1 MGGESM
7 MNIDELMGLKGKRI
21 LIVGGGQG
29 NGEATA
35 KVLATFG
42 ANVAIL
48 DLELD
53 RAEKVKGDLEA
64 MGVSSY
70 AISCDV
76 LVEKEL
82 VDAIAKV
89 DTEFGPL
96 DGMVTIIGMAGW
108 ALLTEM
114 TTEIWDLDHQRN
126 LRYFFWAAREL
137 AKRVIARGG
146 KANICALA
154 SIDGIR
160 GSAVH
165 ASYGAAK
172 AGLIHLVKS
181 MSIEWADKGIRVNVV
196 APGSIITP
204 RIPEGDVASEARMNA
219 HLPMPRRGTT
229 MDIAKAV
236 SFFISD
242 LSSYVTGQTLA
253 VDGGYTANGW
263 PNMMENAGR
272 VKVGGTMGVD
282 G

>member
-1 MGGESM
+1 MT
-7 MNIDELMGLKGKRI
+7 IDELMDLKGKRI

-29 NGEATA
+29 NGESTA
-35 KVLATFG
+35 HVLATFG

-53 RAEKVKGDLEA
+53 RAQKVAKDLEA
-64 MGVSSY
+64 RGVASMALS
-70 AISCDV
+70 ADV
-76 LVEKEL
+76 LVEDQL
-82 VDAIAKV
+82 VAAIEKA

-96 DGMVTIIGMAGW
+96 DGMVCIIGMAGW
-108 ALLTEM
+108 AQITDM

-137 AKRVIARGG
+137 AKRVLARNG

-172 AGLIHLVKS
+172 AGLIHLAKTMAV
-181 MSIEWADKGIRVNVV
+181 EWSSRGIRVNIV

-204 RIPEGDVASEARMNA
+204 RIPEGTVASEANMNA
-219 HLPMPRRGTT
+219 HVPMVRRGTT
-229 MDIAKAV
+229 TEIAKAV
-236 SFFISD
+236 CFFMSD
-242 LSSYVTGQTLA
+242 LSSFVTGQVLA

-263 PNMMENAGR
+263 PGMMETMSR
-272 VKVGGTMGVD
+272 IPVGGTMGVD
-282 G
+282 D

>member
-1 MGGESM
+1 
-7 MNIDELMGLKGKRI
+7 MNIDELMDLKGKRV

-42 ANVAIL
+42 AHVAIL

-53 RAEKVKGDLEA
+53 RAQKVAAELEA

-70 AISCDV
+70 AISANV
-76 LVEKEL
+76 LDEADL
-82 VDAIAKV
+82 VAAIEKV

-146 KANICALA
+146 KANIVALA

-165 ASYGAAK
+165 GSYGAAK
-172 AGLIHLVKS
+172 AGLIHLVKT
-181 MSIEWADKGIRVNVV
+181 MAIEWSDKGIRVNVV

-204 RIPEGDVASEARMNA
+204 RIPEGPADSEFQMSS

-236 SFFISD
+236 TFFISD

-263 PNMMENAGR
+263 PGMMANAGR

>member
-1 MGGESM
+1 MDLS
-7 MNIDELMGLKGKRI
+7 IDQLMDLKGKRV

-35 KVLATFG
+35 HVLATFG

-53 RAEKVKGDLEA
+53 RAQKVAKDLEA
-64 MGVSSY
+64 RGVSSF
-70 AISCDV
+70 ALSCDV
-76 LVEKEL
+76 LVEAEL
-82 VDAIAKV
+82 VAAIEKA

-96 DGMVTIIGMAGW
+96 DGMVCIIGMAGW
-108 ALLTEM
+108 AQITDM

-137 AKRVIARGG
+137 AKRVLARNG

-172 AGLIHLVKS
+172 AGLIHLAKT
-181 MSIEWADKGIRVNVV
+181 MAIEWSGRGIRVNIV

-204 RIPEGDVASEARMNA
+204 RIPEGSVASEANMNA
-219 HLPMPRRGTT
+219 HVPLVRRGTT
-229 MDIAKAV
+229 TEIAKAV
-236 SFFISD
+236 CFFMSD
-242 LSSYVTGQTLA
+242 LSSFVTGQVLA

-263 PNMMENAGR
+263 PGMMESMSR
-272 VKVGGTMGVD
+272 IKVGGTMGVD
-282 G
+282 E

>member
-1 MGGESM
+1 

-35 KVLATFG
+35 KVLASFG

-53 RAEKVKGDLEA
+53 RAQKVAKDLEA
-64 MGVSSY
+64 MGVSSF
-70 AISCDV
+70 ALNCDV
-76 LVEKEL
+76 LVEDEL
-82 VDAIAKV
+82 VAAIEKA

-96 DGMVTIIGMAGW
+96 DGMVCIIGMAGW
-108 ALLTEM
+108 AQITDM

-137 AKRVIARGG
+137 AKRVLARNG

-172 AGLIHLVKS
+172 AGLIHLAKT
-181 MSIEWADKGIRVNVV
+181 MAIEWSSRGIRVNIV

-204 RIPEGDVASEARMNA
+204 RIPEGSVASEASMNA
-219 HLPMPRRGTT
+219 HVPMVRRGTT

-242 LSSYVTGQTLA
+242 LSSFVTGQVLA

-263 PNMMENAGR
+263 PGMMESMSR
-272 VKVGGTMGVD
+272 IKVGGTMGVD
-282 G
+282 D

>member
-1 MGGESM
+1 MDL
-7 MNIDELMGLKGKRI
+7 NIDELMDLKGKRI

-35 KVLATFG
+35 HVLATFG

-53 RAEKVKGDLEA
+53 RAQKVAKDLEA
-64 MGVSSY
+64 RGVSSM
-70 AISCDV
+70 ALSADV
-76 LVEKEL
+76 LVEDQ
-82 VDAIAKV
+82 VVSAIEKA

-96 DGMVTIIGMAGW
+96 DGMVCIIGMAGW
-108 ALLTEM
+108 APITEM

-126 LRYFFWAAREL
+126 LRYFFWSAREF
-137 AKRVIARGG
+137 AKRVLARDG

-172 AGLIHLVKS
+172 AGLIHLAKT
-181 MSIEWADKGIRVNVV
+181 MAIEWSGRGIRVNIV

-204 RIPEGDVASEARMNA
+204 RIPENDPASEQNMNA
-219 HLPMPRRGTT
+219 HVPLQRRGKTIE
-229 MDIAKAV
+229 IAKAV
-236 SFFISD
+236 CFFMSD
-242 LSSYVTGQTLA
+242 LSSFVTGQVLA

-263 PNMMENAGR
+263 PGMMETMNR
-272 VKVGGTMGVD
+272 IKVGGTMGVD
-282 G
+282 N

>member
-1 MGGESM
+1 MDLT
-7 MNIDELMGLKGKRI
+7 IDQLMDLKGKRV

-35 KVLATFG
+35 HVLATFG

-53 RAEKVKGDLEA
+53 RAQKVAKDLEA
-64 MGVSSY
+64 RGVKSM
-70 AISCDV
+70 ALSCDV
-76 LVEKEL
+76 LVEAEL
-82 VDAIAKV
+82 VGAIEKA

-96 DGMVTIIGMAGW
+96 DGMVCIIGMAGW
-108 ALLTEM
+108 AQITDM

-137 AKRVIARGG
+137 AKRVLARNG

-172 AGLIHLVKS
+172 AGLIHLAKT
-181 MSIEWADKGIRVNVV
+181 MAIEWSGRGIRVNIV

-204 RIPEGDVASEARMNA
+204 RIPEGSVASEANMNA
-219 HLPMPRRGTT
+219 HVPLVRRGTT
-229 MDIAKAV
+229 TEIAKAV
-236 SFFISD
+236 CFFMSD
-242 LSSYVTGQTLA
+242 LSSFVTGQVLA

-263 PNMMENAGR
+263 PGMMESMSR
-272 VKVGGTMGVD
+272 IKVGGTMGVD
-282 G
+282 E

>member
-1 MGGESM
+1 MDL
-7 MNIDELMGLKGKRI
+7 NIDELMDLKGKRI

-35 KVLATFG
+35 HVLATFG

-53 RAEKVKGDLEA
+53 RAEKVTKDLEA
-64 MGVSSY
+64 RGVSSM
-70 AISCDV
+70 ALSANV
-76 LVEKEL
+76 LVEDEL
-82 VDAIAKV
+82 VAAIEKA

-96 DGMVTIIGMAGW
+96 DGMVCIIGMAGW
-108 ALLTEM
+108 APLTEM

-126 LRYFFWAAREL
+126 LRYFFWASREL
-137 AKRVIARGG
+137 AKRVLARNG

-160 GSAVH
+160 ASALH

-172 AGLIHLVKS
+172 AGLIHLVKT
-181 MSIEWADKGIRVNVV
+181 MAVEWSEQGIRVNIV
-196 APGSIITP
+196 APGSIVTP
-204 RIPEGDVASEARMNA
+204 RIPLNDPDKEYEMSS
-219 HLPMPRRGTT
+219 HLPMPRRGRT

-236 SFFISD
+236 CFFISD

-253 VDGGYTANGW
+253 VAGGDTANGW
-263 PNMMENAGR
+263 PNMMATAGH

-282 G
+282 E

>member
-1 MGGESM
+1 MT
-7 MNIDELMGLKGKRI
+7 IDELMDLKGKRV

-53 RAEKVKGDLEA
+53 RAQKVAKDLEA

-70 AISCDV
+70 AINADV
-76 LVEKEL
+76 LNEADL
-82 VDAIAKV
+82 VAAIEKV

-96 DGMVTIIGMAGW
+96 DGMVCIIGMAGW

-137 AKRVIARGG
+137 AKRVIARNG
-146 KANICALA
+146 KANIVALA

-160 GSAVH
+160 GSGVH

-181 MSIEWADKGIRVNVV
+181 MSIEWGDKGIRVNVV

-204 RIPEGDVASEARMNA
+204 RIPEGTAESEMQMNA

-229 MDIAKAV
+229 LDIGKAV
-236 SFFISD
+236 TFFISD

-263 PNMMENAGR
+263 PGMMANAGR

-282 G
+282 D

>member
-1 MGGESM
+1 MDLT
-7 MNIDELMGLKGKRI
+7 IDQLMDLKGKRI

-35 KVLATFG
+35 HVLATFG

-53 RAEKVKGDLEA
+53 RAQKVAKDLEA
-64 MGVSSY
+64 RGVASMALS
-70 AISCDV
+70 ADV
-76 LVEKEL
+76 LVEDQL
-82 VDAIAKV
+82 VAAIEKA

-96 DGMVTIIGMAGW
+96 DGMVCIIGMAGW
-108 ALLTEM
+108 AQITDM

-137 AKRVIARGG
+137 AKRVLARNG

-172 AGLIHLVKS
+172 AGLIHLAKTMAV
-181 MSIEWADKGIRVNVV
+181 EWSSRGIRVNIV

-204 RIPEGDVASEARMNA
+204 RIPEGTVASEANMNA
-219 HLPMPRRGTT
+219 HVPMVRRGTT
-229 MDIAKAV
+229 TEIAKAV
-236 SFFISD
+236 CFFMSD
-242 LSSYVTGQTLA
+242 LSSFVTGQVLA

-263 PNMMENAGR
+263 PGMMETMSR
-272 VKVGGTMGVD
+272 IPVGGTMGVD
-282 G
+282 D

>member
-1 MGGESM
+1 MDLT
-7 MNIDELMGLKGKRI
+7 IDELMDLKGKRI

-35 KVLATFG
+35 HVLATFG

-53 RAEKVKGDLEA
+53 RAQKVAADLEA
-64 MGVSSY
+64 RGVSSM
-70 AISCDV
+70 ALSADV
-76 LVEKEL
+76 LVESQ
-82 VDAIAKV
+82 VVAAIEKAE
-89 DTEFGPL
+89 TEFGPL
-96 DGMVTIIGMAGW
+96 DGMVCIIGMAGW
-108 ALLTEM
+108 APITEM

-126 LRYFFWAAREL
+126 LRYFFWSAREF
-137 AKRVIARGG
+137 AKRVLARNG

-172 AGLIHLVKS
+172 AGLIHLAKT
-181 MSIEWADKGIRVNVV
+181 MSIEWSGRGIRVNIV

-204 RIPEGDVASEARMNA
+204 RIPENDPASEQNMNA
-219 HLPMPRRGTT
+219 HVPLQRRGKTIE
-229 MDIAKAV
+229 IAKAV
-236 SFFISD
+236 CFFMSD
-242 LSSYVTGQTLA
+242 LSSFVTGQVLA

-263 PNMMENAGR
+263 PGMMETMNR
-272 VKVGGTMGVD
+272 IKVGGTMGVD
-282 G
+282 N

>member
-1 MGGESM
+1 

-35 KVLATFG
+35 KVLASFG

-53 RAEKVKGDLEA
+53 RAQKVAKDLEA
-64 MGVSSY
+64 MGVSSF
-70 AISCDV
+70 ALSCDV
-76 LVEKEL
+76 LVEEEL
-82 VDAIAKV
+82 VGAIEKA

-96 DGMVTIIGMAGW
+96 DGMVCIIGMAGW
-108 ALLTEM
+108 AQITDM

-137 AKRVIARGG
+137 AKRVLARNG

-172 AGLIHLVKS
+172 AGLIHLAKT
-181 MSIEWADKGIRVNVV
+181 MAIEWSSRGIRVNIV

-204 RIPEGDVASEARMNA
+204 RIPEGSVASEASMNA
-219 HLPMPRRGTT
+219 HVPMVRRGTT

-242 LSSYVTGQTLA
+242 LSSFVTGQVLA

-263 PNMMENAGR
+263 PGMMESMSR
-272 VKVGGTMGVD
+272 IKVGGTMGVD
-282 G
+282 E

>member
-1 MGGESM
+1 MT
-7 MNIDELMGLKGKRI
+7 IDELMDLKGKRI

-53 RAEKVKGDLEA
+53 RAQKVAGDLEA
-64 MGVSSY
+64 MGVSSM
-70 AISCDV
+70 ALSADV
-76 LVEKEL
+76 LVESQL
-82 VDAIAKV
+82 VAAIEKA

-96 DGMVTIIGMAGW
+96 DGMVCIIGMAGW
-108 ALLTEM
+108 AQIVDM

-126 LRYFFWAAREL
+126 LRYFFWAAREFS
-137 AKRVIARGG
+137 KRVLARNG

-172 AGLIHLVKS
+172 AGLIHLAKT
-181 MSIEWADKGIRVNVV
+181 MAIEWSSRGIRVNIV

-204 RIPEGDVASEARMNA
+204 RIPEGSVASEQQMNA
-219 HLPMPRRGTT
+219 HVPMVRRGTT
-229 MDIAKAV
+229 TDIAKAV
-236 SFFISD
+236 CFFMSD
-242 LSSYVTGQTLA
+242 LSSFVTGQVLA

-263 PNMMENAGR
+263 PGMMETMGR
-272 VKVGGTMGVD
+272 IKVGGTMGVD
-282 G
+282 E

>member
-1 MGGESM
+1 
-7 MNIDELMGLKGKRI
+7 MNIDELMDLKGKRI

-53 RAEKVKGDLEA
+53 RAQKVAKDLEA

-70 AISCDV
+70 ALSANV
-76 LVEKEL
+76 LVEEEL
-82 VDAIAKV
+82 VAAIDEA
-89 DTEFGPL
+89 DTKFGPL
-96 DGMVTIIGMAGW
+96 DGMVCIIGMAGW
-108 ALLTEM
+108 AKLTEM

-126 LRYFFWAAREL
+126 LRYFFWASREL
-137 AKRVIARGG
+137 AKRVLARNG

-165 ASYGAAK
+165 GSYGAAK
-172 AGLIHLVKS
+172 AGMIHLCKT
-181 MSIEWADKGIRVNVV
+181 MAIEWSDKGIRVNIV
-196 APGSIITP
+196 APGTIITP
-204 RIPEGDVASEARMNA
+204 RIPESDPASEHKMNE

-229 MDIAKAV
+229 
-236 SFFISD
+236 
-242 LSSYVTGQTLA
+242 L
-253 VDGGYTANGW
+253 
-263 PNMMENAGR
+263 
-272 VKVGGTMGVD
+272 
-282 G
+282 

>member
-1 MGGESM
+1 MT
-7 MNIDELMGLKGKRI
+7 IDELMDLKGKRI

-35 KVLATFG
+35 HVLATFG

-53 RAEKVKGDLEA
+53 RAQKVAKDLEA
-64 MGVSSY
+64 RGVSSM
-70 AISCDV
+70 ALSADV
-76 LVEKEL
+76 LNEAQLVAAIEK
-82 VDAIAKV
+82 A

-96 DGMVTIIGMAGW
+96 DGMVCIIGMAGW
-108 ALLTEM
+108 AQITEM

-137 AKRVIARGG
+137 AKRVLARNG

-172 AGLIHLVKS
+172 AGLIHLAKT
-181 MSIEWADKGIRVNVV
+181 MAIEWSSRGIRVNIV

-204 RIPEGDVASEARMNA
+204 RIPEGTVASEANMNA
-219 HLPMPRRGTT
+219 HVPMVRRGTT
-229 MDIAKAV
+229 TEIAKAV
-236 SFFISD
+236 TFFMSD
-242 LSSYVTGQTLA
+242 LSSFVTGQVLA
-253 VDGGYTANGW
+253 VDGGYTASGW
-263 PNMMENAGR
+263 PGMMENMSR

-282 G
+282 E

>member
-1 MGGESM
+1 MTM
-7 MNIDELMGLKGKRI
+7 NLNIDELMGLKGKRI

-35 KVLATFG
+35 HVLATYG

-48 DLELD
+48 DLELE
-53 RAEKVKGDLEA
+53 RAQKVAKDLEA
-64 MGVSSY
+64 RGVASY
-70 AISCDV
+70 AINCDV
-76 LVEKEL
+76 LVESEL
-82 VDAIAKV
+82 VGAIGKV

-96 DGMVTIIGMAGW
+96 DGMVCIIGMAGW
-108 ALLTEM
+108 AQIVDM

-137 AKRVIARGG
+137 ARRVFERGG

-165 ASYGAAK
+165 GSYGAAK
-172 AGLIHLVKS
+172 AGLIHLAKT
-181 MSIEWADKGIRVNVV
+181 MAIEWSDRGIRVNIV

-204 RIPEGDVASEARMNA
+204 RIPENDAAGELAMNA
-219 HLPMPRRGTT
+219 HVPMQRRGVTLE
-229 MDIAKAV
+229 IAKAV
-236 SFFISD
+236 CFFMSD
-242 LSSYVTGQTLA
+242 LSSFVTGQTLA
-253 VDGGYTANGW
+253 VDGGYTASGW
-263 PNMMENAGR
+263 PGMMANMAR
-272 VKVGGTMGVD
+272 IKVGGTMGVD

>member
-1 MGGESM
+1 MDLT
-7 MNIDELMGLKGKRI
+7 IDQLMDLKGKRV

-35 KVLATFG
+35 HVLATFG

-53 RAEKVKGDLEA
+53 RAQKVAKDLEA
-64 MGVSSY
+64 RGVSSY
-70 AISCDV
+70 ALSCDV
-76 LVEKEL
+76 LVEAEL
-82 VDAIAKV
+82 VAAIEKA

-96 DGMVTIIGMAGW
+96 DGMVCIIGMAGW
-108 ALLTEM
+108 AQITDM

-126 LRYFFWAAREL
+126 LRYFFWAAREF

-172 AGLIHLVKS
+172 AGLIHLAKT
-181 MSIEWADKGIRVNVV
+181 MSVEWAGRGIRVNIV

-204 RIPEGDVASEARMNA
+204 RIPENDPASEQNMNA
-219 HLPMPRRGTT
+219 HVPMQRRGKTLE
-229 MDIAKAV
+229 IAKAV
-236 SFFISD
+236 CFFMSD
-242 LSSYVTGQTLA
+242 LSSFVTGQVLA

-263 PNMMENAGR
+263 PGMMETMSR
-272 VKVGGTMGVD
+272 IPVGGTMGVD
-282 G
+282 N

>member
-1 MGGESM
+1 MDLT
-7 MNIDELMGLKGKRI
+7 IDQLMDLKGKRI

-35 KVLATFG
+35 HVLATFG

-53 RAEKVKGDLEA
+53 RAQKVAKDLEA
-64 MGVSSY
+64 RGVSSM
-70 AISCDV
+70 ALSADV
-76 LVEKEL
+76 LVEDQL
-82 VDAIAKV
+82 VAAIEKA

-96 DGMVTIIGMAGW
+96 DGMVCIIGMAGW
-108 ALLTEM
+108 AQITDM

-137 AKRVIARGG
+137 AKRVLARNG

-172 AGLIHLVKS
+172 AGLIHLAKTMAV
-181 MSIEWADKGIRVNVV
+181 EWSSRGIRVNIV

-204 RIPEGDVASEARMNA
+204 RIPEGTVASEANMNA
-219 HLPMPRRGTT
+219 HVPMVRRGTT
-229 MDIAKAV
+229 TEIAKAV
-236 SFFISD
+236 CFFMSD
-242 LSSYVTGQTLA
+242 LSSFVTGQVLA

-263 PNMMENAGR
+263 PGMMETMSR
-272 VKVGGTMGVD
+272 IPVGGTMGVD
-282 G
+282 D

>member
-1 MGGESM
+1 MDLT
-7 MNIDELMGLKGKRI
+7 IDQLMDLKGKRV

-35 KVLATFG
+35 HVLATFG

-53 RAEKVKGDLEA
+53 RAQKVAKDLEA
-64 MGVSSY
+64 RGVKSM
-70 AISCDV
+70 ALSCDV
-76 LVEKEL
+76 LVEAEL
-82 VDAIAKV
+82 VGAIEKA

-96 DGMVTIIGMAGW
+96 DGMVCIIGMAGW
-108 ALLTEM
+108 AQITDM

-137 AKRVIARGG
+137 AKRVLARGG

-172 AGLIHLVKS
+172 AGLIHLAKT
-181 MSIEWADKGIRVNVV
+181 MAIEWSGRGIRVNIV

-204 RIPEGDVASEARMNA
+204 RIPEGSVASEANMNA
-219 HLPMPRRGTT
+219 HVPLVRRGTT
-229 MDIAKAV
+229 TEIAKAV
-236 SFFISD
+236 CFFMSD
-242 LSSYVTGQTLA
+242 LSSFVTGQVLA

-263 PNMMENAGR
+263 PGMMESMSR
-272 VKVGGTMGVD
+272 IKVGGTMGVD
-282 G
+282 E

>member
-1 MGGESM
+1 MT
-7 MNIDELMGLKGKRI
+7 IDELMDLKGKRV

-53 RAEKVKGDLEA
+53 RAQKVAKDLEA

-70 AISCDV
+70 AINADV
-76 LVEKEL
+76 LNEADL
-82 VDAIAKV
+82 VAAIEKV

-96 DGMVTIIGMAGW
+96 DGMVCIIGMAGW

-137 AKRVIARGG
+137 AKRVIARNG
-146 KANICALA
+146 KANIVALA

-160 GSAVH
+160 GSGVH

-181 MSIEWADKGIRVNVV
+181 MSIEWGDKGIRVNVV

-204 RIPEGDVASEARMNA
+204 RIPEGTPESEMQMNA

-229 MDIAKAV
+229 MDIGKAV
-236 SFFISD
+236 TFFISD

-253 VDGGYTANGW
+253 VDGGYTSNGW
-263 PNMMENAGR
+263 PGMMANAGR

-282 G
+282 D

>member
-1 MGGESM
+1 MDLT
-7 MNIDELMGLKGKRI
+7 IDQLMDLKGKRV

-35 KVLATFG
+35 HVLATFG

-53 RAEKVKGDLEA
+53 RAQKVAKDLEA
-64 MGVSSY
+64 RGVSSY

-76 LVEKEL
+76 LVESEL
-82 VDAIAKV
+82 AGAIGKV
-89 DTEFGPL
+89 DTDFGPL
-96 DGMVTIIGMAGW
+96 DGMVCIIGMAGW
-108 ALLTEM
+108 AQITDM

-126 LRYFFWAAREL
+126 LRYFFWAAREF

-172 AGLIHLVKS
+172 AGLIHLAKT
-181 MSIEWADKGIRVNVV
+181 MSVEWAGRGIRVNIV

-204 RIPEGDVASEARMNA
+204 RIPENDPASEQNMNA
-219 HLPMPRRGTT
+219 HVPMQRRGKTLE
-229 MDIAKAV
+229 IAKAV
-236 SFFISD
+236 CFFMSD
-242 LSSYVTGQTLA
+242 LSSFVTGQVLA

-263 PNMMENAGR
+263 PGMMETMSR
-272 VKVGGTMGVD
+272 IPVGGTMGVD
-282 G
+282 N

>member
-1 MGGESM
+1 
-7 MNIDELMGLKGKRI
+7 MNIDELMGLKGKRV

-35 KVLATFG
+35 KVLASFG

-53 RAEKVKGDLEA
+53 RAQKVAKDLEA
-64 MGVSSY
+64 MGVSSF
-70 AISCDV
+70 ALSCDV
-76 LVEKEL
+76 LVEEEL
-82 VDAIAKV
+82 VGAIAKA

-96 DGMVTIIGMAGW
+96 DGMVCIIGMAGW
-108 ALLTEM
+108 AQLTEM

-137 AKRVIARGG
+137 AKRVLARNG

-172 AGLIHLVKS
+172 AGLIHLAKT
-181 MSIEWADKGIRVNVV
+181 MAIEWSSRGIRVNIV

-204 RIPEGDVASEARMNA
+204 RIPEGSVASEASMNA
-219 HLPMPRRGTT
+219 HVPMVRRGTT

-236 SFFISD
+236 CFFISD
-242 LSSYVTGQTLA
+242 LSSFVTGQALA

-263 PNMMENAGR
+263 PGMMESMSR
-272 VKVGGTMGVD
+272 IKVGGTMGVD
-282 G
+282 E